1 MVIVIMGASGAGKTT
16 IGRRLAGELGW
27 AFQDADSLH
36 SLENVHKM
44 QRGIGLT
51 DEDRAPWLE
60 RVRAVIEEFAVQGR
74 DAVVACSALRERYR
88 AVISAV
94 DGDVRFVYLKASAE
108 LLRDRVTRRTNHF
121 APVELVASQLA
132 TLEPPG
138 DAVVVDA
145 SQPVAAVVDAI
156 RAALTI

>member
-16 IGRRLAGELGW
+16 IGRKLAGELGW
-27 AFQDADSLH
+27 PFQDADSLH
-36 SLENVHKM
+36 SPENVHKM

-60 RVRAVIEEFAVQGR
+60 RVRAVIEEYVVQGR

-88 AVISAV
+88 DVISAV

-108 LLRDRVTRRTNHF
+108 LLRDRVARRTNHF